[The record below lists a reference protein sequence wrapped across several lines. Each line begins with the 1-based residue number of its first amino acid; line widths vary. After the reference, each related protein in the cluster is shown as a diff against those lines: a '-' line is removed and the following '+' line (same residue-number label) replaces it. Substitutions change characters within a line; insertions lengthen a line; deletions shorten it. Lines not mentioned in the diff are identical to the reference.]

1 MKIGVIGKGNVG
13 GGLARLWEQKGHE
26 VVTSGSDMDAKRSA
40 VEHGDV
46 ILIATPPGTAAGVAA
61 ELGLDG
67 KTVIDAT
74 NRFESGLAGSLAED
88 VAQAAP
94 GANVVKAFNSVFAA
108 TYDGIQGAAQTPHVY
123 IAGDDAGAKEQV
135 TELAR
140 DAGFEAVDVGGLEK
154 AADLEGFARANI
166 AVAYAQ
172 GKGPFVYRL
181 FMPEEL
187 QAG

>member
-13 GGLARLWEQKGHE
+13 GGLARLWEQKGHD
-26 VVTSGSDMDAKRSA
+26 VVTSGSDMDEKQRAA
-40 VEHGDV
+40 EHGDV

-61 ELGLDG
+61 ELELDA
-67 KTVIDAT
+67 KIVIDAT

-88 VAQAAP
+88 LAQAAS
-94 GANVVKAFNSVFAA
+94 GAKVVKAFNTVFAA
-108 TYDGIQGAAQTPHVY
+108 TYDAIQGAGQTPNVY
-123 IAGDDAGAKEQV
+123 IAGDDAAAKEQV
-135 TELAR
+135 SELAR
-140 DAGFEAVDVGGLEK
+140 DAGFEAVDVGALEK
-154 AADLEGFARANI
+154 ASDLEGFARANI

-181 FMPEEL
+181 FMPDEL